1 MKKTK
6 TTIIGIICLFL
17 SLIFIFIGISYAV
30 FNYFGEGMTNNV
42 IETGRIIFSYSDANG
57 GTNGIKIENAIPV
70 PDDMGKKL
78 TGENEY
84 FDFSVTASTTST
96 DIAYE
101 VTAKKGDD
109 STLSDE
115 YVKIY
120 LTTINGTQE
129 VETPLSISNDTV
141 VTYNELSD
149 TTNPLLSGKT
159 IYYGTVNS
167 GEVAYGMKFRLRMW
181 IKDGD
186 YGDYTELNDKIFTVK
201 VNVAATNS
209 Y

>member
-1 MKKTK
+1 MNKSKV
-6 TTIIGIICLFL
+6 TIVGIICLFL
-17 SLIFIFIGISYAV
+17 SLICVFVGVSFAI
-30 FNYFGEGMTNNV
+30 FNYFGQGMTNNV
-42 IETGRIIFSYSDANG
+42 IETGKIVFSYSDANG
-57 GTNGIKIENAIPV
+57 GTNGIKIENAIPI

-78 TGENEY
+78 AGANEY
-84 FDFSVTASTTST
+84 FDFNVTATTT
-96 DIAYE
+96 AADIAYE
-101 VTAKKGDD
+101 VVALKGEE

-115 YVKIY
+115 YVKLY

-129 VETPLSISNDTV
+129 VETPLTVVNNSV
-141 VTYNELSD
+141 VTYNQLSD
-149 TTNPLLSGKT
+149 TTNPLLTGKT
-159 IYYGTVNS
+159 IYYGTVQA

-186 YGDYTELNDKIFTVK
+186 YGDYTELNDKIFTTK